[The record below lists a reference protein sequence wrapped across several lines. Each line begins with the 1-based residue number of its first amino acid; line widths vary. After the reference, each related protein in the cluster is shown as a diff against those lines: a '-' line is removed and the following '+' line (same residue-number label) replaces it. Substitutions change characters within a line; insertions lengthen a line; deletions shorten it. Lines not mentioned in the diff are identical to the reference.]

1 MNTWV
6 EWWDNPVKK
15 SGSHA
20 QMSVNLTIA
29 EEPDPKKINR
39 RFFDTQK
46 GADTFAKIMIERGYH
61 SRVKHDRSYQ
71 MKPTDAALV
80 ALLCII
86 ISYYIMYLFGMVGF

>member
-61 SRVKHDRSYQ
+61 AVVKHDRSETNRRSFSGIVMYYN
-71 MKPTDAALV
+71 
-80 ALLCII
+80 II
-86 ISYYIMYLFGMVGF
+86 LYHVSIWDGWILI

>member
-6 EWWDNPVKK
+6 EWWENPVKK

-39 RFFDTQK
+39 RFFDTQE
-46 GADTFAKIMIERGYH
+46 GASKYAKIMNERGFIAKI
-61 SRVKHDRSYQ
+61 KHDRSY
-71 MKPTDAALV
+71 
-80 ALLCII
+80 
-86 ISYYIMYLFGMVGF
+86 

>member
-61 SRVKHDRSYQ
+61 TVVKHDRSY
-71 MKPTDAALV
+71 
-80 ALLCII
+80 
-86 ISYYIMYLFGMVGF
+86 